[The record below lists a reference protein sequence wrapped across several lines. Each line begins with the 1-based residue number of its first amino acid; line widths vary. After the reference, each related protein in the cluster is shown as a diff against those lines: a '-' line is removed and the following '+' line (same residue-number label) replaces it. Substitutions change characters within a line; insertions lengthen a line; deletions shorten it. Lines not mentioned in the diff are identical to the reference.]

1 VSDKFAVLR
10 ECGDQFEAQTIRIR
24 LAAEKIPVLI
34 TGTDP
39 NFALS
44 LGGAPT
50 SRPVRVEVEHSDLER
65 ADTLLK
71 QDHLRAAQAEPWV
84 CCRCHEQNEPT
95 FDVCWSCNKMHDEAI
110 ANGQK
115 DLIPIA
121 SKSVGNSLP
130 EMAHRLDQTQV
141 KTVTRRTNGQQL
153 LTEKK
158 LKQAPPNP
166 TPGDDD
172 RENLAESVS
181 RCARSAVVGLLLFP
195 PLLNF
200 YSIYLLLNL
209 DRAAY
214 HNSDTQLR
222 VWSIWIF
229 NAAVVS
235 LGSTLWWL
243 LFFRQ

>member
-1 VSDKFAVLR
+1 MSDKFAVLR

-24 LAAEKIPVLI
+24 LAAAKIPVLI

-141 KTVTRRTNGQQL
+141 KTVYQTHEWTAIAHR
-153 LTEKK
+153 KK
-158 LKQAPPNP
+158 AKA
-166 TPGDDD
+166 
-172 RENLAESVS
+172 
-181 RCARSAVVGLLLFP
+181 
-195 PLLNF
+195 
-200 YSIYLLLNL
+200 
-209 DRAAY
+209 
-214 HNSDTQLR
+214 
-222 VWSIWIF
+222 
-229 NAAVVS
+229 
-235 LGSTLWWL
+235 GSTKPDP
-243 LFFRQ
+243 R